1 MLYTVSW
8 LQKYR
13 WSRVVCLG
21 SGVLGVNSLLSLR
34 ADVAH
39 VYESGETCL
48 INESDVESC
57 RSSPSDRYQGDRPT
71 SVDVC
76 EKNP

>member
-1 MLYTVSW
+1 M
-8 LQKYR
+8 
-13 WSRVVCLG
+13 G
-21 SGVLGVNSLLSLR
+21 NGVLGVNSMLSSR

-39 VYESGETCL
+39 VCESGEACL

-57 RSSPSDRYQGDRPT
+57 RSSPSDRYQGDRRT
-71 SVDVC
+71 SVDVR